1 MHKPTVFL
9 ITGYAR
15 AGKDTLADRIL
26 AITGGRKVAFADTL
40 KEAGNRFFTCLGIE
54 SVDLKENAHKVAH
67 RELLVAMGKA
77 ARSID
82 RDIFARHA
90 AETARYH
97 ILAGRCVVIPDWRYE
112 NEHQVVHQIV
122 YPAPVVRVHILTN
135 GVGPANEEEDDSIH
149 KIMYNGVKH
158 TNCFKPGDLA
168 GIDDWAHELAGLAPK
183 VLGA

>member
-1 MHKPTVFL
+1 
-9 ITGYAR
+9 
-15 AGKDTLADRIL
+15 
-26 AITGGRKVAFADTL
+26 
-40 KEAGNRFFTCLGIE
+40 
-54 SVDLKENAHKVAH
+54 
-67 RELLVAMGKA
+67 
-77 ARSID
+77 
-82 RDIFARHA
+82 
-90 AETARYH
+90 
-97 ILAGRCVVIPDWRYE
+97 
-112 NEHQVVHQIV
+112 VVHQIV